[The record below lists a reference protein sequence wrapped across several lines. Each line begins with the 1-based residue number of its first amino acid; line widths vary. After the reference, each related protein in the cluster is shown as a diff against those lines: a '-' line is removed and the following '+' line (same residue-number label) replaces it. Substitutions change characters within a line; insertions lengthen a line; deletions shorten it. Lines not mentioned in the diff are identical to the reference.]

1 LIDVQDVNR
10 RRRARRAALL
20 LGAVA
25 LAFYVSFILLSVM
38 RTRP

>member
-1 LIDVQDVNR
+1 MIDEQGVDR

-25 LAFYVSFILLSVM
+25 LAFYVTFILMSVM
-38 RTRP
+38 RTGP